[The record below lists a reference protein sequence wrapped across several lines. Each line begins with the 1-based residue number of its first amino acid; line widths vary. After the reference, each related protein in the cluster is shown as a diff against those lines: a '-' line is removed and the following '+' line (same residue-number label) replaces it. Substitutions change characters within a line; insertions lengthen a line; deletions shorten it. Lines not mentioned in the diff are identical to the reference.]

1 MVVIKTMIL
10 KFIAGSEDQLVLT
23 PDEFSFP
30 TGNLRLFIFQ
40 MMRRERVEDKGLRE
54 FVDGG

>member
-1 MVVIKTMIL
+1 MVVIKTIL